1 MNNLLRQIFGKAIV
15 VGGKLHDNLPAR
27 ALFYRLEAMNF
38 NLAEFSANDLL
49 GLVASEEPV
58 PDPDISQPSS
68 EVSDKRFRILRV
80 RGVRFF
86 PADEAN
92 KKLCYSLC
100 FSEKEADGGL
110 KPVSCVFLGE
120 NGIGKTSMYAA
131 LEWLALGVC
140 NTALLRGVKEND
152 YAGHTSYLCNLSTG
166 IDRLFAT
173 IHTGERTLR
182 ISVNQATEQLDPLP
196 SAPEAFFCSEWDIR
210 RIEPLADLGEFIY
223 DQCSLADYILLIDLL
238 ESELTRI
245 AKLKEEYEQ
254 VLSRFTLLQDEMYSY
269 DFVARRRMKGFG
281 AKQLNKEL
289 NLIARFYLLGN
300 VVKPHSDESLSQFCK
315 YFGKLYGSYIS
326 YSRLCAEILPNSV
339 FSDAYREFRNCGS
352 QVVAS
357 ISECR
362 CKGHTAFASLIASVD
377 SLNSAIDRIHTIQQ
391 SRIDKENQLVE
402 QYDKDK
408 KVFRRLYSEV
418 RHQYRKYEAYISDE
432 RFESYKT
439 VRKDYDKWREG
450 LLSVH
455 DFLKEEF
462 IEMFGTQFKS
472 VIKPVVEGLM
482 NDYMADDELRLEV
495 VFIEDNLTLKVMLK
509 HINTDNEGKDIEPR
523 IYFNTFRFKL
533 FCVVLKV
540 AIAVGVK
547 KIYGENWPIVI
558 DDVFDSSDFNN
569 RSRMDRFIERI
580 VELHNGCIDKN
591 RFPLQL
597 ILFTQDDLIG
607 EAVYRGLNHSGLKAR
622 ISRIQHYSSFRQ
634 QEYVSGFLS
643 DQMTDCFVCDL
654 IQKN

>member
-49 GLVASEEPV
+49 GLVASGEPIS
-58 PDPDISQPSS
+58 DPDISQPSS

-110 KPVSCVFLGE
+110 KPVSCVFLGD

-173 IHTGERTLR
+173 IHTGEHTLR
-182 ISVNQATEQLDPLP
+182 ISVNQATEQLEPLP
-196 SAPEAFFCSEWDIR
+196 SAPEVFFCSEWDIR

-223 DQCSLADYILLIDLL
+223 DQCGVADCVEFIGLLSAELDRMDSLKDEYVQALNLQNNISEEFRCYSVVATRASEGDHDSLPDLIGRIEVLDRVVSPDSIFDL
-238 ESELTRI
+238 
-245 AKLKEEYEQ
+245 K
-254 VLSRFTLLQDEMYSY
+254 
-269 DFVARRRMKGFG
+269 DFR
-281 AKQLNKEL
+281 KEL
-289 NLIARFYLLGN
+289 GRI
-300 VVKPHSDESLSQFCK
+300 
-315 YFGKLYGSYIS
+315 YGAYIS
-326 YSRLCAEILPNSV
+326 YSKECNEKFPDPDFLSCYNKFDECASLL
-339 FSDAYREFRNCGS
+339 FRYLN
-352 QVVAS
+352 
-357 ISECR
+357 ECR
-362 CKGHTAFASLIASVD
+362 KIGKAGLENLDMLVEL
-377 SLNSAIDRIHTIQQ
+377 LNSAIEKMTAAQKRKAEKLKHLVQEYNL
-391 SRIDKENQLVE
+391 SREAFDKSINKLRL
-402 QYDKDK
+402 QYTK
-408 KVFRRLYSEV
+408 SA
-418 RHQYRKYEAYISDE
+418 AYIADE
-432 RFESYKT
+432 RFAGIRSVYN
-439 VRKDYDKWREG
+439 DYDKWRNG
-450 LLSVH
+450 LKAVH
-455 DFLKEEF
+455 DSLKEEF
-462 IEMFGTQFKS
+462 VTIFGEEFNK
-472 VIKPVVEGLM
+472 VIKPIVEGLM
-482 NDYMADDELRLEV
+482 NDYLADDGLRLSISFEGS
-495 VFIEDNLTLKVMLK
+495 DMTMKATLKSAGVGM
-509 HINTDNEGKDIEPR
+509 EARDIEPR

-607 EAVYRGLNHSGLKAR
+607 EAVYRGLNRSGLKAR

-643 DQMTDCFVCDL
+643 DQMTDCFF
-654 IQKN
+654 